1 MVDAQAGPGG
11 ALLVVGND
19 KAVCMSTV
27 ALKHRREL
35 CLTLPGAAEDPI
47 LTTFRRWPHWRRVE
61 IVRDLENRAGC
72 LAVTFITDQY
82 SEPMVRA
89 ILKRTIGIICP
100 EVEHVSRL
108 HAPPPPSDQNP
119 RRR

>member
-89 ILKRTIGIICP
+89 ILKRTFAIICP
-100 EVEHVSRL
+100 DVEHVSRL